1 MLYSTAL
8 PEFSGINQRAGMQLK
23 YFGSKAWLAPHL
35 DRLLGDVAVLHSPF
49 FGSGKLEYYLAARRP
64 GLEVRGVDAFEPV
77 ANLHRCY
84 LRRDP
89 VFLRSLLRL
98 VGRRVDRRFYSGH
111 LLPGALR
118 GRAGRRAACAY
129 VLLRNSFSGKWG
141 SFAQQRPLALS
152 SVRRLQ
158 QPPCNVTV
166 RRQDALAYLR
176 ALPRRAHQCIYADPP
191 YIFPGRSMNYY
202 GTRGGHDLVF
212 HTELRDALFASGLP
226 FVVSVNDVPEA
237 RELYSG
243 ADSITSLR
251 SGKNSSKPELLVMH
265 RGIPVA
271 TAGLGE
277 AILLPRQDCQG
288 QSCCH
293 ARIDGR
299 ACEC

>member
-1 MLYSTAL
+1 
-8 PEFSGINQRAGMQLK
+8 MQLK
-23 YFGSKAWLAPHL
+23 YFGGKAWLAPHM
-35 DRLLGDVAVLHSPF
+35 DRLRRRASQ
-49 FGSGKLEYYLAARRP
+49 YYLAARRP

-111 LLPGALR
+111 LLPGAQR

-158 QPPCNVTV
+158 APCNVTV
-166 RRQDALAYLR
+166 RHQDALAYLR
-176 ALPRRAHQCIYADPP
+176 ALPCLARQCIYADPP

-237 RELYSG
+237 RELYSR
-243 ADSITSLR
+243 ADSITSLC

-265 RGIPVA
+265 QRNPVA
-271 TAGLGE
+271 STGMGE
-277 AILLPRQDCQG
+277 AILLPQQD
-288 QSCCH
+288 
-293 ARIDGR
+293 
-299 ACEC
+299 

>member
-1 MLYSTAL
+1 
-8 PEFSGINQRAGMQLK
+8 MQLK

-98 VGRRVDRRFYSGH
+98 VGRRVDRRFYSGR

-176 ALPRRAHQCIYADPP
+176 ALPCLAHQCIYADPP

-212 HTELRDALFASGLP
+212 HTELQDALFASGLP

-265 RGIPVA
+265 RGIPVLA
-271 TAGLGE
+271 TGMGE
-277 AILLPRQDCQG
+277 AILLPQQD
-288 QSCCH
+288 
-293 ARIDGR
+293 
-299 ACEC
+299 

>member
-1 MLYSTAL
+1 
-8 PEFSGINQRAGMQLK
+8 MQLK
-23 YFGSKAWLAPHL
+23 YFGSKAWLAPHM

-64 GLEVRGVDAFEPV
+64 GLEVRGVDA
-77 ANLHRCY
+77 LHRC
-84 LRRDP
+84 
-89 VFLRSLLRL
+89 LRSLLRL
-98 VGRRVDRRFYSGH
+98 VGRRVDRRFYSGR

-118 GRAGRRAACAY
+118 GRAGRRAACVY

-141 SFAQQRPLALS
+141 SFAQQRLLALS
-152 SVRRLQ
+152 SARRLQ

-176 ALPRRAHQCIYADPP
+176 ALPCLAHQCIYADPP

-226 FVVSVNDVPEA
+226 FIVSVNDVPEA

-265 RGIPVA
+265 RGIPVVS
-271 TAGLGE
+271 AGLGE
-277 AILLPRQDCQG
+277 AILLPQQD
-288 QSCCH
+288 
-293 ARIDGR
+293 
-299 ACEC
+299 

>member
-141 SFAQQRPLALS
+141 SFAQQRLLALS

-166 RRQDALAYLR
+166 RCQDALAYLR
-176 ALPRRAHQCIYADPP
+176 ALPCLAHQCIYADPP

-226 FVVSVNDVPEA
+226 FIVSVNDVPEA

-251 SGKNSSKPELLVMH
+251 SGKNSSKPELLVVH
-265 RGIPVA
+265 RGNPVA
-271 TAGLGE
+271 STGMGE
-277 AILLPRQDCQG
+277 AILLPQQD
-288 QSCCH
+288 
-293 ARIDGR
+293 
-299 ACEC
+299 